1 MRIAVPKE
9 TAPLERRVG
18 LVPDGVVR
26 LVKAG
31 HAIAHNLKDTL
42 RGEIPQLGHVLIHIE
57 PDDIAGSFP
66 PQAAVREGNGEGGG

>member
-18 LVPDGVVR
+18 LVPDGVTR

-31 HAIAHNLKDTL
+31 QAGGVEQGA
-42 RGEIPQLGHVLIHIE
+42 GVAAGIPDAAFTQ
-57 PDDIAGSFP
+57 AG
-66 PQAAVREGNGEGGG
+66 AGGRRWSRSRRAQKRA